1 MKTETKDWNEHK
13 DGSKYGDEEENS
25 TMEVNGINQIK
36 RINIYLD
43 DGLSEEELTMLFNF
57 FKILIGYSDQ
67 I

>member
-1 MKTETKDWNEHK
+1 
-13 DGSKYGDEEENS
+13 
-25 TMEVNGINQIK
+25 MEVNGINQIK